1 MVDSCLG
8 LWFPLVWETQMGSA
22 TLLEMLFLLG
32 KPTGTLLAS
41 LLDDLLDSESG
52 TLSSDTVLVIV

>member
-1 MVDSCLG
+1 
-8 LWFPLVWETQMGSA
+8 MGSA